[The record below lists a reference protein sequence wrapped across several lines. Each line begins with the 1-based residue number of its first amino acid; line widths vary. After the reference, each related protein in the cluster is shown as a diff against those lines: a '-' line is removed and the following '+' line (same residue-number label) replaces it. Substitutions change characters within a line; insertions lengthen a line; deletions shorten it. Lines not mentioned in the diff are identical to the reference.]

1 VKKIK
6 VALFGHGFLGKWHAE
21 KAKGLEESELV
32 LIVEPQFQNH
42 EDLKRRYP
50 ETEIVTSW
58 QGHESKFEAALIVTP
73 TSFHFQLCHE
83 LIAIGKHIFCE
94 KPVTST
100 YSEAL
105 KLSRELK
112 PGQVFQVGH
121 SERCH
126 KVWEDVRLKKFFK
139 SSELLIEVS
148 RQSAFKARATDVDVV
163 QDLMIHD
170 IDLMLWLMEEKPKSL
185 SSLGFKIRTQTWDHV
200 KTQFEFSPQKRVEI
214 HVGRNAAC
222 EERYWKLTSKD
233 GQVFIDLLRNEIRFS
248 DNKTETTSVESY
260 EKRDHLLLEQ
270 KSFYKSILSNIPP
283 MVSLMDGVR
292 AVYLVEE
299 SLNSLISSG
308 PKKLDFRE

>member
-1 VKKIK
+1 MKKIK

-32 LIVEPQFQNH
+32 LIVEPQGQNH

-50 ETEIVTSW
+50 ETEIVHSW

-73 TSFHFQLCHE
+73 TSFHFQLCQD
-83 LIAIGKHIFCE
+83 LIALGKHIFCE

-105 KLSRELK
+105 KLSGELK
-112 PGQVFQVGH
+112 AGQVFQVGH

-126 KVWEDVRLKKFFK
+126 KVWEDERLTNIFK

-148 RQSAFKARATDVDVV
+148 RQSAFKARATDVDVI

-170 IDLMLWLMEEKPKSL
+170 IDLMLWLMGEKPKSL
-185 SSLGFKIRTQTWDHV
+185 TSLGFKIRTQTWDHV
-200 KTQFEFSPQKRVEI
+200 KTQFEFSPQKKVEI

-233 GQVFIDLLRNEIRFS
+233 GQAFVDLLRNEVRFS
-248 DNKTETTSVESY
+248 DNKNDSVIVESY
-260 EKRDHLLLEQ
+260 EKRDHLLIEQ
-270 KSFYKSILSNIPP
+270 RSFYHSIQNNNPP

-299 SLNSLISSG
+299 SLNSLLNHR
-308 PKKLDFRE
+308 PQKLDFRE